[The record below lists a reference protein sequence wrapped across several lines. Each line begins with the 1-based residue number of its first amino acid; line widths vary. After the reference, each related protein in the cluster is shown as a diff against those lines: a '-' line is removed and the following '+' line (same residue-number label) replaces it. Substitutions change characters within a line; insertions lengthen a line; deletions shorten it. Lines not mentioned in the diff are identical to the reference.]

1 MLVRYTLIP
10 ALLLAATAAT
20 AAPTSKKHEPK
31 HDPNAAS
38 KTACVAAHE
47 EGQNL
52 RAEKKLRAAREKFVA
67 CAKSECPAV
76 LRKECGEQIES
87 IEAVSPSL
95 VFEARDEKGN
105 ADGAV
110 KVSLDG
116 TVVSEHLT
124 GSSLEVE
131 PGEHTVKFERADG
144 KVIEQK
150 VLVAEGEKN
159 RKIVAE
165 YASLVPKGK
174 DEPPPPAIADHAV
187 PLGSYIAGGVALVAV
202 GSFAVFALTGKS
214 TEDDLAGKCSP
225 NCSDDEV
232 GKVNRDYLIAD
243 VSLGV
248 AAVATIVAVVLAL
261 PAFGSSASV
270 KTANVA
276 RTPAPWFPKMRVV
289 TP

>member
-1 MLVRYTLIP
+1 MLVRYTLISSV
-10 ALLLAATAAT
+10 LLAATTAT
-20 AAPTSKKHEPK
+20 AAPTSRKHDPK
-31 HDPNAAS
+31 HDPNAAA

-47 EGQNL
+47 AGQNL
-52 RAEKKLRAAREKFVA
+52 RGQKKLRAAREKFVA

-76 LRKECGEQIES
+76 LRKECGEQIEQIES
-87 IEAVSPSL
+87 ISPSL
-95 VFEARDEKGN
+95 VFEARDEKGD

-116 TVVSEHLT
+116 TVVAERLT
-124 GSSLEVE
+124 GTSVEVE
-131 PGEHTVKFERADG
+131 PGEHSVKFERADG

-150 VLVAEGEKN
+150 ILVAEGEKN

-165 YASLVPKGK
+165 YAAPAPPK
-174 DEPPPPAIADHAV
+174 DDPPPPPEEKKI
-187 PLGSYIAGGVALVAV
+187 PLGSYVAGGVAVVAL

-225 NCSDDEV
+225 SCTDDEV
-232 GKVNRDYLIAD
+232 GSVNRSYLIAD

-261 PAFGSSASV
+261 PALGSGSASV
-270 KTANVA
+270 KTASA
-276 RTPAPWFPKMRVV
+276 PAPWFPKVKTV

>member
-1 MLVRYTLIP
+1 MLVRRTLFSAAVFVLATTP
-10 ALLLAATAAT
+10 AA
-20 AAPTSKKHEPK
+20 AAPTAKKH
-31 HDPNAAS
+31 DSSAAA

-47 EGQNL
+47 EAQSL
-52 RAEKKLRAAREKFVA
+52 RAQKKLRLARERFVA

-76 LRKECGEQIES
+76 LRKECGDQIEQIES
-87 IEAVSPSL
+87 ISPSL

-105 ADGAV
+105 ADASV

-116 TVVSEHLT
+116 TVIAERLT
-124 GSSLEVE
+124 GTSVEIE
-131 PGEHTVKFERADG
+131 PGEHTVKFERGDG

-159 RKIVAE
+159 RKVVAD
-165 YASLVPKGK
+165 YASLVPK
-174 DEPPPPAIADHAV
+174 PPPDERPVRVEEKKV
-187 PLGSYIAGGVALVAV
+187 PLVSFIAGGVAVVAL

-214 TEDDLAGKCSP
+214 NEDDLAGKCSP

-232 GKVNRDYLIAD
+232 GSVNRSYLIAD

-261 PAFGSSASV
+261 PALGSPLTV
-270 KTANVA
+270 KTASA
-276 RTPAPWFPKMRVV
+276 PAPWFPKTRTVSR
-289 TP
+289 

>member
-1 MLVRYTLIP
+1 MLVRHTLISS
-10 ALLLAATAAT
+10 AILLAATTAT
-20 AAPTSKKHEPK
+20 AAPTSKKHPT
-31 HDPNAAS
+31 DSNAA

-52 RAEKKLRAAREKFVA
+52 RASKKLRAAREKFVA

-76 LRKECGEQIES
+76 LRKECGEQIEQ

-116 TVVSEHLT
+116 TVVAERLT
-124 GSSLEVE
+124 GTSVEVE
-131 PGEHTVKFERADG
+131 PGEHAVKFERADG

-150 VLVAEGEKN
+150 ILVAEGEKN

-165 YASLVPKGK
+165 YAAPAPPK
-174 DEPPPPAIADHAV
+174 DDHPPPPPPEEKKV
-187 PLGSYIAGGVALVAV
+187 PVLSYVAGGVAVVAL

-214 TEDDLAGKCSP
+214 KEDDLAGKCSP
-225 NCSDDEV
+225 NCGDDDV
-232 GKVNRDYLIAD
+232 GSVNRSYLIAD

-261 PAFGSSASV
+261 PAFGSSSASV
-270 KTANVA
+270 KTAAVNRA
-276 RTPAPWFPKMRVV
+276 TPWFPKVKVV